1 ATQGI
6 VSAKGR
12 SLPGDAAVPFI
23 QTDAAVNPGNSGGPL
38 FDGSGAV
45 VGINAQI
52 YSQSGGYQ
60 GLSFAIPINVAL
72 KVKDQI
78 VATGKAQ
85 HARLGVTIQDLNQS
99 LAQSFGLERPD
110 GALVAT
116 VAPGSAAAKAGL
128 KSGDV
133 VLEVNGEPIVRSG
146 ALSSRIGLA
155 TPGETVKLK
164 IWRDKSAST
173 VDVKLGNAEDG
184 TKTASADAKDSEPGQ
199 LGLALRPLTGE
210 ERARAK
216 IEQGGLLVESVGGP
230 SARAGL
236 APGDVLLA
244 INGQAVSSL
253 EQVKSVLAR
262 KPKSVALL
270 VERRGE
276 RIFVPVNLG

>member
-1 ATQGI
+1 M
-6 VSAKGR
+6 
-12 SLPGDAAVPFI
+12 
-23 QTDAAVNPGNSGGPL
+23 
-38 FDGSGAV
+38 
-45 VGINAQI
+45 
-52 YSQSGGYQ
+52 
-60 GLSFAIPINVAL
+60 
-72 KVKDQI
+72 
-78 VATGKAQ
+78 
-85 HARLGVTIQDLNQS
+85 TIQDLNQS

-110 GALVAT
+110 GALVAS

-133 VLEVNGEPIVRSG
+133 ITEVNGEPIQRSG

-164 IWRDKSAST
+164 IWRDRASRD
-173 VDVKLGNAEDG
+173 VDVKLGNAEESS
-184 TKTASADAKDSEPGQ
+184 KSALAEGKDVEPGQ
-199 LGLALRPLTGE
+199 LGLALRPLTAE

-216 IEQGGLLVESVGGP
+216 IDQGGLLVEEVTGP

>member
-1 ATQGI
+1 M
-6 VSAKGR
+6 
-12 SLPGDAAVPFI
+12 
-23 QTDAAVNPGNSGGPL
+23 AVNPGNSGGPL

-110 GALVAT
+110 GALIASVS
-116 VAPGSAAAKAGL
+116 PGSAAAKAGL

-133 VLEVNGEPIVRSG
+133 VTEVNGEPIVRSG
-146 ALSSRIGLA
+146 SLSSRIGLA
-155 TPGETVKLK
+155 SPGETVQLK
-164 IWRDKSAST
+164 IWRDKASRE
-173 VDVKLGNAEDG
+173 VEVKLGNAEEA
-184 TKTASADAKDSEPGQ
+184 TKTASADSKDVEPGQ
-199 LGLALRPLTGE
+199 LGLALRPLTGD

-216 IEQGGLLVESVGGP
+216 IEQGGLLVEGVDGP

-253 EQVKSVLAR
+253 DQVRNVLSK